1 MDEYDVNSDQFRR
14 SVSNQISQTTGFVVS
29 QDRARRW
36 TQPCELPA
44 NLHRRTRSIDETE
57 GVEVWRLRWHDLQAE
72 MPRLRNESTQVYQ
85 TKQRRR
91 EPLVYVD

>member
-14 SVSNQISQTTGFVVS
+14 SVANQIPQATGFVVS

-44 NLHRRTRSIDETE
+44 NLHRRTRSINETE
-57 GVEVWRLRWHDLQAE
+57 GVEVRRLRCDDLQAQ
-72 MPRLRNESTQVYQ
+72 MPRLPNESDAIYQ
-85 TKQRRR
+85 TNEGRR